1 MNPNWIERL
10 AGSTRGAML
19 AMLRRSRHTISE
31 LAATLGITDNAVRT
45 HIASLQRDGLVE
57 QAGVRRDQRGKPAH
71 VFELTQT
78 AEELFPKAYAA
89 ILKELI
95 VRLEMRDGAESVDE
109 LLRGIGAQIGAHH
122 YHEDYMLAARVES
135 AVAALRSLGGEVRIQ
150 PVEDGY
156 EVLGHGCPLSSVV
169 RGYHGTC
176 VIAESLIGAAT
187 DAQVTEHCEKG
198 ARPRCAFHVTHHGM
212 NPS

>member
-19 AMLRRSRHTISE
+19 ALLRRSRHTISE
-31 LAATLGITDNAVRT
+31 LAAMLGITDNAVRT

-89 ILKELI
+89 ILRELI
-95 VRLEMRDGAESVDE
+95 FRLEQRDGAEAVDE
-109 LLRGIGAQIGAHH
+109 LLRSIGAQIGAHH
-122 YHEDYMLAARVES
+122 FHEDYALPARVE
-135 AVAALRSLGGEVRIQ
+135 AAAAALKSLG
-150 PVEDGY
+150 
-156 EVLGHGCPLSSVV
+156 
-169 RGYHGTC
+169 
-176 VIAESLIGAAT
+176 
-187 DAQVTEHCEKG
+187 
-198 ARPRCAFHVTHHGM
+198 
-212 NPS
+212 